1 MYDSGEGRVVGI
13 GFEWDSEKAI
23 GNKRKH
29 RVTFEEAA
37 TAFWD
42 EQGLIIPDPDHSE
55 TEERL
60 ILIGFSANSRLLVIV
75 HCLRRRGIVI
85 RIISARR
92 ATRSESRQYAT
103 RWMQ

>member
-1 MYDSGEGRVVGI
+1 MVGI
-13 GFEWDSEKAI
+13 RFEWDSEKAI

-29 RVTFEEAA
+29 QVTFEEAT

-42 EQGLIIPDPDHSE
+42 EQGLIVPDPDHSK

-60 ILIGFSANSRLLVIV
+60 ILIGFSANFRLPVIV
-75 HCLRRRGIVI
+75 HCLRRRGLVI
-85 RIISARR
+85 RILSARR
-92 ATRSESRQYAT
+92 ATRSEASQYAK